1 MDIMTMFTEYLIP
14 VVLVICLIV
23 GFVLKNYVKA
33 LPNNYIPIIVT
44 ILGAVIAIWVN
55 MGITPDILAAGLASG
70 LASTGLHQV
79 LTRTLEKLGGSTDNS
94 TDNESSDDSSSSD
107 GPTAVG

>member
-1 MDIMTMFTEYLIP
+1 MDIMTVFTEYLIP
-14 VVLVICLIV
+14 VVVVICLIV
-23 GFVLKNYVKA
+23 GFVLKNYVKV

-44 ILGAVIAIWVN
+44 VLGAVIAIWVN
-55 MGITPDILAAGLASG
+55 MGITPDILAAGLVSG

-79 LTRTLEKLGGSTDNS
+79 LTRTLEKLGGSTES
-94 TDNESSDDSSSSD
+94 TDNESSDDSSSND

>member
-23 GFVLKNYVKA
+23 GFVLKNYVKV

-55 MGITPDILAAGLASG
+55 MSITPDILAAGLASG
-70 LASTGLHQV
+70 LASTGL
-79 LTRTLEKLGGSTDNS
+79 KLGGSTDNS

>member
-23 GFVLKNYVKA
+23 GFVLKNYVKV

-55 MGITPDILAAGLASG
+55 MSITPDILAAGLASG

-94 TDNESSDDSSSSD
+94 TDNDSSDDSSSSD